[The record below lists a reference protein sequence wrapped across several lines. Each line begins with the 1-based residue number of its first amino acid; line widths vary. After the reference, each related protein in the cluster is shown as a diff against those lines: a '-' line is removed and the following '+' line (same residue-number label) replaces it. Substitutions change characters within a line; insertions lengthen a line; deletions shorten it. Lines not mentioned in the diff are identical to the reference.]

1 VCGAPDCPWS
11 SAIQTCWFT
20 PYLPDVR
27 YRHPD
32 ALGLAADDAV
42 WWLERF
48 DLDGFRVDAV
58 PMRPRAATRRIARAV
73 RDRAWEGR
81 GTFLL
86 GEIFT
91 GPGAGAYDQLRTYLG
106 RDTLDSLFDFPR
118 MWALRDAIA
127 QEGEWESVDAVLDVG
142 EAAFRG
148 SGATIATM
156 LDNHDVPRFMAA
168 MTGDAGRDAWESSP
182 PQPDDAAAYER
193 MRLGLTALFTLPGM
207 PVLYYGD
214 EVGLT
219 GAGDPDNRR
228 VMPAE
233 AELLDEQ
240 RATREH
246 TARLSRLRRCSE
258 ALRRGDRATLA
269 TAGPAWAYARGLD
282 TPSPVL
288 IALNAGATEAS
299 LATSAWPPGAW
310 IDASTGDA
318 VAIEAGSSIAVAS
331 RSARVLVRAD
341 STCRLQ

>member
-1 VCGAPDCPWS
+1 
-11 SAIQTCWFT
+11 
-20 PYLPDVR
+20 
-27 YRHPD
+27 
-32 ALGLAADDAV
+32 
-42 WWLERF
+42 
-48 DLDGFRVDAV
+48 
-58 PMRPRAATRRIARAV
+58 
-73 RDRAWEGR
+73 
-81 GTFLL
+81 
-86 GEIFT
+86 
-91 GPGAGAYDQLRTYLG
+91 
-106 RDTLDSLFDFPR
+106 

-127 QEGEWESVDAVLDVG
+127 REGEWESVDAILDVG

-240 RATREH
+240 SATREH